1 MRLRIGVALAVVVI
15 AAAGFLAG
23 PLSRG
28 DRLSDILTGQT
39 PLLAGAARAPG
50 GGADLSGA
58 ADMGTDQRPAT
69 LRIACEPAG
78 SGLSAALTVPRFAD
92 LTPRFAFEAYEG
104 PSGTT
109 KPLTAL
115 RVVGANGVRSV
126 IAPASGATAADPST
140 SFTFT
145 VAAPRRSENPL
156 RAVAA
161 GFAEPG
167 TRIVWTQSSPRTG
180 DAPVVATFT
189 VTEAAP
195 LRAALEPCFGP

>member
-1 MRLRIGVALAVVVI
+1 MRIVGLLLALVAGPALA
-15 AAAGFLAG
+15 AGG
-23 PLSRG
+23 EV
-28 DRLSDILTGQT
+28 DLTGEAT
-39 PLLAGAARAPG
+39 IGTEARHV
-50 GGADLSGA
+50 
-58 ADMGTDQRPAT
+58 T
-69 LRIACEPAG
+69 LRLACDPAHA
-78 SGLSAALTVPRFAD
+78 GLSAALTVPRFAD